1 VGGHVPGGGDGQDPA
16 HAAYSDDPGEIEASL
31 GEAVYEQGELRLQ
44 LKHADRSVL
53 RYTGTLAGGESS
65 HGTFSIDAWGG
76 IVRDALSGSW
86 RMSRVGP

>member
-1 VGGHVPGGGDGQDPA
+1 VDWEKIGELYQAVLKGKAGECLFPA
-16 HAAYSDDPGEIEASL
+16 YTLAIATGRD
-31 GEAVYEQGELRLQ
+31 EQGELRLQ

-53 RYTGTLAGGESS
+53 RYTGTLAGSESS
-65 HGTFSIDAWGG
+65 HGTFAIDAWGG